1 MASIVCALL
10 AIEMRI
16 SVGVN
21 LGTPAMNIIDT
32 MGIGFAMRMQIDV
45 GTYTRDEIR
54 RALAHR
60 EPEDGAQR
68 LLRWWKPRLRRR
80 LQTREA
86 GQDPNRKQLL
96 AAPDGGV
103 GPTVRAGSWW
113 MLPVV
118 SPTSRTR
125 FATGQGPERSVLS
138 TLVACRCFFIPMANC
153 CSPAAAS
160 LAGRIDNLE
169 RYQKLKRTPIMGA
182 QSVLFR
188 NPDARPSVT
197 LE

>member
-96 AAPDGGV
+96 AAPDGRSGAN
-103 GPTVRAGSWW
+103 GPRRLVVDAAG
-113 MLPVV
+113 
-118 SPTSRTR
+118 R
-125 FATGQGPERSVLS
+125 FAYVTNTICHGAGPGKVSAFNVGRMPLLLHPNGKLLLTRSS
-138 TLVACRCFFIPMANC
+138 IACRP
-153 CSPAAAS
+153 
-160 LAGRIDNLE
+160 
-169 RYQKLKRTPIMGA
+169 Y
-182 QSVLFR
+182 
-188 NPDARPSVT
+188 
-197 LE
+197 